1 MIGLFVCWIAGSYW
15 KKIYY
20 IYITLMELLLL
31 LMVGVGATMGEEG
44 DYDPVSGN
52 EILAMVF
59 LLMFLILMLILYV
72 RNKKI
77 ANAFNMFVIMCV
89 SLIFFDLVNTNTVS
103 GILIIFNVLLLT
115 VAAFASGLVYCL
127 ESCYSTVLPSSYF
140 AVFCSMMSVYLIKEI
155 KVKGWK
161 GGLLYWGIG
170 IALTAAGCLIQ
181 LQILKKTEMGTKKRN
196 KLSKALK

>member
-77 ANAFNMFVIMCV
+77 ADAFNTFIIMGV
-89 SLIFFDLVNTNTVS
+89 SLMFFDLMNNS
-103 GILIIFNVLLLT
+103 MSNILIIFNVLFMVITAL
-115 VAAFASGLVYCL
+115 ASGLVYCL
-127 ESCYSTVLPSSYF
+127 ESCYSAVFPSSYF

-161 GGLLYWGIG
+161 GGLLFWGIG
-170 IALTAAGCLIQ
+170 ITLTAAGCLIQ

>member
-77 ANAFNMFVIMCV
+77 ADAFNTFIIMGV
-89 SLIFFDLVNTNTVS
+89 SLMFFDLMNSVS
-103 GILIIFNVLLLT
+103 NILIIFNVLFM
-115 VAAFASGLVYCL
+115 VIAALASGLVYCL
-127 ESCYSTVLPSSYF
+127 ESCYSAVLPSSYLG
-140 AVFCSMMSVYLIKEI
+140 VFSAMFWVGITDSIEI
-155 KVKGWK
+155 IGWK
-161 GGLLYWGIG
+161 GALLYWGIG
-170 IALTAAGCLIQ
+170 AVLTAAGCLIQ

>member
-77 ANAFNMFVIMCV
+77 ADAFNTFIIMGV
-89 SLIFFDLVNTNTVS
+89 SLMFFDLMNNS
-103 GILIIFNVLLLT
+103 MSNILIIFNVLLLT

-127 ESCYSTVLPSSYF
+127 ESCYSAVLPSSYF

-161 GGLLYWGIG
+161 GALLYWGIG
-170 IALTAAGCLIQ
+170 ITLTAAGCLIQ

>member
-31 LMVGVGATMGEEG
+31 LMVGVGATIGEEG

-77 ANAFNMFVIMCV
+77 ADAFNTFIIMGV
-89 SLIFFDLVNTNTVS
+89 SLMFFDLMNNS
-103 GILIIFNVLLLT
+103 MSNILIIFNVLFMVITAL
-115 VAAFASGLVYCL
+115 ASGLVYCL
-127 ESCYSTVLPSSYF
+127 ESCYSAVFPSSYF

-161 GGLLYWGIG
+161 GGLLFWGIG
-170 IALTAAGCLIQ
+170 ITLTAAGCLIQ

>member
-52 EILAMVF
+52 EILAMVL
-59 LLMFLILMLILYV
+59 LLMLMIFILSLYV
-72 RNKKI
+72 RNKRI
-77 ANAFNMFVIMCV
+77 ADAFNTFIIMGL
-89 SLIFFDLVNTNTVS
+89 SLMFFDLMNSVS
-103 GILIIFNVLLLT
+103 NILIIFNVLFM
-115 VAAFASGLVYCL
+115 VIAALASGLVYCL
-127 ESCYSTVLPSSYF
+127 ESCYSAVLPSSYF
-140 AVFCSMMSVYLIKEI
+140 GSFSAMFWAGITESIEI
-155 KVKGWK
+155 EGWK
-161 GGLLYWGIG
+161 GALLYWGIG
-170 IALTAAGCLIQ
+170 ITLTAAGCLIQ